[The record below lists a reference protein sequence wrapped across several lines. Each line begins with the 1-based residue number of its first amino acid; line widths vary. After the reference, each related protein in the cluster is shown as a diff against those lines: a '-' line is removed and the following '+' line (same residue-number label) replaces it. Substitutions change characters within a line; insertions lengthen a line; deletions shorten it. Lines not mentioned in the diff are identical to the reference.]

1 MISNEK
7 ILSLLEMAL
16 RLDKGALDSVSET
29 ADLREI
35 GLDSITSIELIVL
48 LENEFDISVDDEDLL
63 IDNFNTVPK
72 IKSLVQKYI
81 NGGQV

>member
-1 MISNEK
+1 MLSNEK

-63 IDNFNTVPK
+63 IDNFNNIAK

-81 NGGQV
+81 NGGQI

>member
-72 IKSLVQKYI
+72 VKSLVQKYI